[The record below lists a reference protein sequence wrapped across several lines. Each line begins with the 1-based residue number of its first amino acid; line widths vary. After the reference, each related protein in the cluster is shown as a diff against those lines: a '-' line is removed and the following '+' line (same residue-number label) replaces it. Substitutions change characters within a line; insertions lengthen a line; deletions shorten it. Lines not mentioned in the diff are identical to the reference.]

1 MGSRILV
8 VDKKGDWV
16 PPDGLDR
23 CRPREVRLTS
33 EGKGL
38 IVLACLLLA
47 GGLAG
52 GIALG
57 LLASRQAGEARLL
70 REESVVT
77 DGTVTR
83 LWRRGENNRERWMSY
98 RYMVDGQAYG
108 RSIKVSSTA
117 WARLETGARIPVHYV
132 PSRPDLNY
140 PLRSLRSPLPLW
152 VPFAVALGLAAAS
165 LLLVLLVRGQ
175 ARLLAEGRAA
185 PGRVTKLSKPHRS
198 SHGSDL
204 GQKVFYEFRLLSGGV
219 AHGRAGPMKNPPLAG
234 STITVVYHSEAP
246 RRNAPYPLSLVA
258 PVNRRPLR

>member
-8 VDKKGDWV
+8 MGKRGEWI

-38 IVLACLLLA
+38 IVLAYLLLA

-57 LLASRQAGEARLL
+57 FVANRQAEEARLL

-77 DGTVTR
+77 EGSVTR
-83 LWRRGENNRERWMSY
+83 LWRRGNNNRERWMSY
-98 RYMVDGQAYG
+98 RYIVDGQAYG
-108 RSIKVSSTA
+108 RSVKLSSAT
-117 WARLETGARIPVHYV
+117 WARLRTGNQIPVHYI
-132 PSRPDLNY
+132 PSRPDLSY
-140 PLRSLRSPLPLW
+140 PLQSPRSPLPFW
-152 VPFAVALGLAAAS
+152 VPFAVASGAAVVY
-165 LLLVLLVRGQ
+165 LLLILHVRGQ

-185 PGRVTKLSKPHRS
+185 PGNVTKLSKPHRS

-204 GQKVFYEFRLLSGGV
+204 GQKVFYEFRLLSGAV
-219 AHGRAGPMKNPPLAG
+219 AHGHAGPLKNAPEAG
-234 STITVVYHSEAP
+234 STITIVYDSEAP
-246 RRNAPYPLSLVA
+246 RRNAPYPLSLVTPA
-258 PVNRRPLR
+258 NRRPLR